1 MAVDEENWKRHEGEG
16 ENMEAGSM
24 MNRHA
29 EAVVEEEEGGGEEE
43 EEEEEEQQQQQQ
55 QQEES

>member
-1 MAVDEENWKRHEGEG
+1 MAADEENWTRHEGEG

-29 EAVVEEEEGGGEEE
+29 EAVVEEEEEG
-43 EEEEEEQQQQQQ
+43 EEEEEQQQQQQ
-55 QQEES
+55 REES